1 MHPTR
6 NTGCCFS
13 RRGTVTAMQQ
23 TSLSD
28 AQNHADW
35 HYVLQEFYQAYR
47 YGSAGGSSE
56 IRRHQRDI
64 QRRISRCV
72 SSNPNV
78 MQLPPQTKPVCAHLG
93 RALDNGEQERTQS
106 FIRALA
112 KITGQLVW
120 QYGYDKM
127 PRSLEKKY
135 AYAELLGTRG
145 PVVCEDL
152 ILGLVLFAPKCSY
165 PAHSHEEIT
174 ESYLCLSGTIS
185 ENHAGVYPPG
195 SMILNQAGR
204 EHAITTSDTEPVLLT
219 YAWAGEPGALHGFEM
234 KFSRGRVT
242 TKQR

>member
-1 MHPTR
+1 MFQLISNRVSNQP
-6 NTGCCFS
+6 
-13 RRGTVTAMQQ
+13 
-23 TSLSD
+23 
-28 AQNHADW
+28 DW

-56 IRRHQRDI
+56 IRRHQREV
-64 QRRISRCV
+64 QKRISRCV
-72 SSNPNV
+72 ASNPEILEQ
-78 MQLPPQTKPVCAHLG
+78 MPTTKPVSTHLR
-93 RALDNGEQERTQS
+93 RALNNGEQERTQT

-112 KITGQLVW
+112 NVTEQLVW

-135 AYAELLGTRG
+135 AYAELLGPRG

-165 PAHSHEEIT
+165 PAHSHEDIA

-195 SMILNQAGR
+195 SMIMNQAGR
-204 EHAITTSDTEPVLLT
+204 EHTITTSDTEPVLLT
-219 YAWAGEPGALHGFEM
+219 YAWVGEVDALHGFEM
-234 KFSRGRVT
+234 TFTRGRVT
-242 TKQR
+242 TRRR